1 MKALLLAAGYAT
13 RLYPLTRDRPKPLLE
28 VGGKALLTWILER
41 VVRLADLSE
50 VLVVTNTRFA
60 PALEAW
66 AHAVECPVPIRVLD
80 DGSSD
85 DSNKLGATGDIAF
98 ALSEVPLGD
107 EALLVVGGDN
117 LLGFDL
123 APLHAEFLAQRRP
136 QLAVRRIELPDG
148 PSPYNEVT
156 LDEEGR
162 VTGFREK
169 PADPHSD
176 LVAICLYFYPPQIQ
190 GLLQRYL
197 EEGGNPDAPGH
208 FVAWLVRETE
218 VRAARFDGE
227 WWDIGSH
234 AALEAARQRFDPGNA

>member
-41 VVRLADLSE
+41 VVRLPDLSE
-50 VLVVTNTRFA
+50 VLVVTNARFA
-60 PALEAW
+60 PALRAW
-66 AHAVECPVPIRVLD
+66 AGAVECPVPIRVLD

-107 EALLVVGGDN
+107 EDLLVVGGDN

-123 APLHAEFLAQRRP
+123 APLHAAFLAHRRP

-156 LDEEGR
+156 LDEERR

-169 PADPHSD
+169 PANPRSD
-176 LVAICLYFYPPQIQ
+176 LVAICLYFYPPQVQ
-190 GLLQRYL
+190 GLLRRYL
-197 EEGGNPDAPGH
+197 EEGGNSDAPGH
-208 FVAWLVRETE
+208 FVAWLVQQTE

-234 AALEAARQRFDPGNA
+234 AALAAARLEFSPAD

>member
-41 VVRLADLSE
+41 VVRLQELSE
-50 VLVVTNTRFA
+50 VLVVSNAKFA
-60 PALEAW
+60 PALTDLARS
-66 AHAVECPVPIRVLD
+66 ALCPVPIRVLD
-80 DGSSD
+80 DGSRD
-85 DSNKLGATGDIAF
+85 DSDKLGASGDIAF

-107 EALLVVGGDN
+107 EDLLVVGGDN

-123 APLHAEFLAQRRP
+123 APLHAAFVAHRRP

-156 LDEEGR
+156 LDDQRR

-169 PADPHSD
+169 PADPRSD
-176 LVAICLYFYPPQIQ
+176 LVAICLYFYPPQVE
-190 GLLQRYL
+190 GLLRRYL
-197 EEGGNPDAPGH
+197 DEGGNPDAPGH
-208 FVAWLVRETE
+208 FVAWLVQQTE

-227 WWDIGSH
+227 WWDIGSY
-234 AALEAARQRFDPGNA
+234 AALAAARLQFSPAD